1 VRIHTAC
8 EHNGIPAFSVYGALT
23 DHHRLIWQFGVVPL
37 MYYLYGENVI
47 IDVREDP
54 LMGSAEL
61 STTNFKSHQPVDRRT
76 YAMITKF
83 HLALVIPMAVTETVP
98 IDPMQA

>member
-1 VRIHTAC
+1 MRIHTAFVGR
-8 EHNGIPAFSVYGALT
+8 GIPAFPVHGALT

-54 LMGSAEL
+54 QMGSEQL
-61 STTNFKSHQPVDRRT
+61 NRRNLKNHHPVARRM
-76 YAMITKF
+76 YAIT
-83 HLALVIPMAVTETVP
+83 
-98 IDPMQA
+98 